1 MFGAVLSD
9 GGIRDLD
16 AQFGQFRLDAPTAPG
31 RIGLPHLVNQRDELT
46 IDGGPSY
53 ACAGF
58 PAPEQAK
65 AKAMPGDNGFG
76 LEQQQGL
83 LPVRPNAPQANPK
96 QSVGGAVFGFA
107 GLAFKHGELMS
118 ERQIL
123 EHESGMG
130 LEASEQAAE

>member
-16 AQFGQFRLDAPTAPG
+16 AQFGQFRLDVPTAPG
-31 RIGLPHLVNQRDELT
+31 GIGLPHLLNQRDELT

-58 PAPEQAK
+58 PTPEQAK

-76 LEQQQGL
+76 LEQ
-83 LPVRPNAPQANPK
+83 LPGPFANKAKGAASQPK
-96 QSVGGAVFGFA
+96 AVG
-107 GLAFKHGELMS
+107 
-118 ERQIL
+118 RR
-123 EHESGMG
+123 SGVWVCQPG
-130 LEASEQAAE
+130 V

>member
-16 AQFGQFRLDAPTAPG
+16 AQFGQFRLDVPTAPG
-31 RIGLPHLVNQRDELT
+31 GIGLPHLLNQRDELT

-58 PAPEQAK
+58 PTPEQTK

-76 LEQQQGL
+76 LEQHQGL
-83 LPVRPNAPQANPK
+83 LPIRPKAPQANPK
-96 QSVGGAVFGFA
+96 QSVGAAEFGFA
-107 GLAFKHGELMS
+107 SLAFEHNELVPQG
-118 ERQIL
+118 QIL
-123 EHESGMG
+123 
-130 LEASEQAAE
+130 